1 MCISVQLFSC
11 NLSPAGR
18 CLIGLSIWLIRVR
31 GTTGL
36 HPDSTILTQGTTDVQ
51 NGRGHPK
58 EQWQQENHKALIDG
72 RNVGMALFYHS
83 LDCCWVAVC
92 VSDGYSIIPFKV
104 VWMFEIV

>member
-1 MCISVQLFSC
+1 M
-11 NLSPAGR
+11 
-18 CLIGLSIWLIRVR
+18 
-31 GTTGL
+31 

-72 RNVGMALFYHS
+72 RNVGMALFENILWIVVGLLFVYPMG
-83 LDCCWVAVC
+83 V
-92 VSDGYSIIPFKV
+92 IPFKV